1 MNDVTPEA
9 CQSYAQGHQ
18 MHWIHWKHVRR
29 SAPLSASVVRLNSK
43 GIVLSVDVGRPRRP
57 ELSFWH
63 HDMERL
69 ESIIEAEDAIL
80 VYPKLHAL
88 QVGNFMFNCSTKPRS
103 SKCTLWLG
111 TTVVREPA

>member
-18 MHWIHWKHVRR
+18 MHWIHWNHVRR
-29 SAPLSASVVRLNSK
+29 STPLSASVVRLNGA
-43 GIVLSVDVGRPRRP
+43 GIVLSVDAGRLRRP
-57 ELSFWH
+57 ELILWH

-69 ESIIEAEDAIL
+69 ASIIEAEDTIL

-103 SKCTLWLG
+103 SKCMLWLG
-111 TTVVREPA
+111 TTVVRESA